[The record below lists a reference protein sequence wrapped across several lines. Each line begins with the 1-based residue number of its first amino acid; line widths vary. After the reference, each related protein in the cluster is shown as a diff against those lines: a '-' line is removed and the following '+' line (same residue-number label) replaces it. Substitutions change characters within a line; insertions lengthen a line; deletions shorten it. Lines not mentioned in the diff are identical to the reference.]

1 MWMAAI
7 PPNELTAGFKTVHDR
22 AALFVKRNAEA
33 SSAVASELTN
43 AKTIDD
49 LGAAC
54 YVGAFLRALTNTLSV
69 RSSSK

>member
-7 PPNELTAGFKTVHDR
+7 PSNELTAGFKTVHDR
-22 AALFVKRNAEA
+22 AALFERNAEA